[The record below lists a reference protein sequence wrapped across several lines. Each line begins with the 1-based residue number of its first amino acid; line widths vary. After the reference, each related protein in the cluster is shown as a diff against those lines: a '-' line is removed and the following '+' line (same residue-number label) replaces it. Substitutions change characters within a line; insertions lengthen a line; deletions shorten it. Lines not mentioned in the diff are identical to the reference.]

1 MDDVIEIDIK
11 KIIRKLLGKWYW
23 IVGSAFVVG
32 LATFLIFF
40 LKPDVFESKVMVALI
55 QPRYEANFNSDI
67 TTSDITS
74 PTEAFIK
81 NAVLTNEIVAQ
92 LFQIWVGSETKDVTI
107 DAFTEQNLTV
117 SLEGKG
123 TIVNLSVKSD
133 TAEKAAEL
141 ANLWGELAV
150 KQINSTYF
158 GIDQEQ
164 VTYFETQLAEAIT
177 ARNNSSNALVE
188 FAATDIS
195 SYLGIQLTNL
205 NAQVG
210 DTIQRK
216 KVLESAVFD
225 VLGILDS
232 IKGTQP
238 EALVRQGDLLNF
250 TLVQTRVYGSPVVAG
265 LASSPMQLQLGWDT
279 GTDELT
285 NAEFTQ
291 AMQSW
296 NDVLQSQIDELALLN
311 EDLASQVTS
320 LQSQIKSINLE
331 RSLLE
336 TDYSL
341 NEDTYKNI
349 KTKLEEVQ
357 LNIQTAD
364 GNAKVLSTAIPP
376 AEALPHNTV
385 KNTLIAA
392 VAAGVLSVFA
402 VLLLDWWKSED
413 DLIEEP
419 KA

>member
-117 SLEGKG
+117 SLDGKG

-225 VLGILDS
+225 VL
-232 IKGTQP
+232 
-238 EALVRQGDLLNF
+238 A
-250 TLVQTRVYGSPVVAG
+250 Y
-265 LASSPMQLQLGWDT
+265 
-279 GTDELT
+279 LT
-285 NAEFTQ
+285 PSRAPN
-291 AMQSW
+291 
-296 NDVLQSQIDELALLN
+296 
-311 EDLASQVTS
+311 
-320 LQSQIKSINLE
+320 
-331 RSLLE
+331 
-336 TDYSL
+336 
-341 NEDTYKNI
+341 
-349 KTKLEEVQ
+349 
-357 LNIQTAD
+357 
-364 GNAKVLSTAIPP
+364 
-376 AEALPHNTV
+376 
-385 KNTLIAA
+385 
-392 VAAGVLSVFA
+392 
-402 VLLLDWWKSED
+402 
-413 DLIEEP
+413 P
-419 KA
+419 KRRFDREIY

>member
-117 SLEGKG
+117 SLDGKG

-216 KVLESAVFD
+216 QVLESAVFD

-238 EALVRQGDLLNF
+238 EAPVRQGDLLNF

-265 LASSPMQLQLGWDT
+265 LANSPIQLQLGWDT

-341 NEDTYKNI
+341 NEGTYKNI

-357 LNIQTAD
+357 LNIQTAE
-364 GNAKVLSTAIPP
+364 GNAKVLSSAIP
-376 AEALPHNTV
+376 AEESVPHNTV
-385 KNTLIAA
+385 KNTLIAV
-392 VAAGVLSVFA
+392 VAAGVLSVFV
-402 VLLLDWWKSED
+402 VLLLDWWKTED
-413 DLIEEP
+413 EPAEET